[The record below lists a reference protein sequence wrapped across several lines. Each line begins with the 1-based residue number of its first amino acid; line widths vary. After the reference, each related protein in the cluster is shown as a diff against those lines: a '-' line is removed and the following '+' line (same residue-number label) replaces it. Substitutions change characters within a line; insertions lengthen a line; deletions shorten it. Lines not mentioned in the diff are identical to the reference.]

1 MIESLIDTHFIPL
14 GLLLLFG
21 LTWLIQLGYYWL
33 LFWRLAR
40 YRAKSPGTRE
50 TGVSVVICAHNECH
64 HLRDALPLILEQDYP
79 EFEVLVVNH
88 ASDDDTVFLLSELE
102 KQYPHLKQI
111 TIQEDLN
118 FFSGKKF
125 PLSIGIRSACYDKVL
140 LTDADCR
147 PASRTWIREM
157 VAGFRPGVELVL
169 GYGAYNKKPGL
180 LNKLIR
186 FDTVHIAIQY
196 LSYALAGIPY
206 MGVGR
211 NLSYLKQLFIRNK
224 GFISHYRIRSGDDD
238 LFVNRVAGRSN
249 TMIALTP
256 GSFTFSE
263 PKATFGKWIT
273 QKRRHFST
281 SIHYRFVHRVLLGT
295 YSFSLLVY
303 YTLFILLLSLT
314 ISPVPV
320 LGLFVLRLITQFII
334 TARCMKRLEEK
345 DLVPWI
351 PLFDIMLLLM
361 NTGLVLSNVFSKPP
375 RWK

>member
-1 MIESLIDTHFIPL
+1 
-14 GLLLLFG
+14 
-21 LTWLIQLGYYWL
+21 
-33 LFWRLAR
+33 
-40 YRAKSPGTRE
+40 
-50 TGVSVVICAHNECH
+50 
-64 HLRDALPLILEQDYP
+64 
-79 EFEVLVVNH
+79 VVNH

-125 PLSIGIRSACYDKVL
+125 PLSIGIRSARYDKVL

-147 PASRTWIREM
+147 PASRSWIREM

-169 GYGAYNKKPGL
+169 GYGAYNKQKGF

-186 FDTVHIAIQY
+186 FDTAHIAIQY

-249 TMIALTP
+249 TTIALTP

-263 PKATFGKWIT
+263 PKSTFGKWIT

-281 SIHYRFVHRVLLGT
+281 SIHYRFVHRLLLGT

-303 YTLFILLLSLT
+303 YTLFILLLSLA

-320 LGLFVLRLITQFII
+320 LALFALRLITQFII

-351 PLFDIMLLLM
+351 PLFDLMLLLL